1 MATRLKEVD
10 AVMVGMGWTGSI
22 MARELTKA
30 GLQVLGLE
38 RGPDIKPSED
48 FAMPGVRDELRF
60 VHRLDQIQDPA
71 METIT
76 FRHRPS
82 ESALPMRRMGS
93 FLPGNGVGGAANHW
107 GGQHWRY
114 LPSDHLT
121 RSHIVD
127 RYGAKSIPEDM
138 TIQDWAMTYE
148 ELEPYYGKFERLC
161 GVSGKAGNLNG
172 VKVDG
177 GNVFEGPR
185 TSQYPTPPVK
195 MTESALMYA
204 KACKELGY
212 HPFPQPASTVSQPY
226 TNSEG
231 LTLGGCQYC
240 GFCEHAGCE
249 ANAKAGPQV
258 CVLPLLRRDPKF
270 TLRPHSWV
278 SRLSYDKNAKKVTGV
293 VYTDPR
299 TGEEYEQPAGLV
311 VLSAYVFGNISLLLH
326 SGVGDPY
333 DPATRKGAIGRNYC
347 YQLSRIG
354 LTLFFKD
361 KEFNP
366 FMGSPGSMMVIDDFD
381 GDNFDH
387 SGLGFLGGCR
397 IQCGHGEGRPI
408 TYRPTPP
415 GTPRW
420 GSAWKKAVV
429 DNYQRALSIGMSGSN
444 YANRYN
450 YLDLDPTYRDQL
462 GRPLL
467 RLTYNFVENDYK
479 LAEYCMS
486 KVVEIARAMNP
497 TVMGS
502 PRLRRGDYDIVP
514 YQSTHNTGG
523 TIMGND
529 PKTSVVNRYL
539 QSWDA
544 SNLFIMGA
552 STFPQQPAYN
562 PTGPVG
568 ALAYWAAD
576 AIITRYLKNPGP
588 LMHA

>member
-204 KACKELGY
+204 EACKELGY
-212 HPFPQPASTVSQPY
+212 HH
-226 TNSEG
+226 N
-231 LTLGGCQYC
+231 
-240 GFCEHAGCE
+240 
-249 ANAKAGPQV
+249 
-258 CVLPLLRRDPKF
+258 
-270 TLRPHSWV
+270 
-278 SRLSYDKNAKKVTGV
+278 
-293 VYTDPR
+293 PR
-299 TGEEYEQPAGLV
+299 
-311 VLSAYVFGNISLLLH
+311 
-326 SGVGDPY
+326 
-333 DPATRKGAIGRNYC
+333 
-347 YQLSRIG
+347 
-354 LTLFFKD
+354 
-361 KEFNP
+361 
-366 FMGSPGSMMVIDDFD
+366 
-381 GDNFDH
+381 
-387 SGLGFLGGCR
+387 
-397 IQCGHGEGRPI
+397 
-408 TYRPTPP
+408 
-415 GTPRW
+415 
-420 GSAWKKAVV
+420 
-429 DNYQRALSIGMSGSN
+429 
-444 YANRYN
+444 
-450 YLDLDPTYRDQL
+450 
-462 GRPLL
+462 
-467 RLTYNFVENDYK
+467 
-479 LAEYCMS
+479 
-486 KVVEIARAMNP
+486 AR
-497 TVMGS
+497 
-502 PRLRRGDYDIVP
+502 
-514 YQSTHNTGG
+514 
-523 TIMGND
+523 
-529 PKTSVVNRYL
+529 
-539 QSWDA
+539 
-544 SNLFIMGA
+544 
-552 STFPQQPAYN
+552 
-562 PTGPVG
+562 
-568 ALAYWAAD
+568 
-576 AIITRYLKNPGP
+576 
-588 LMHA
+588 